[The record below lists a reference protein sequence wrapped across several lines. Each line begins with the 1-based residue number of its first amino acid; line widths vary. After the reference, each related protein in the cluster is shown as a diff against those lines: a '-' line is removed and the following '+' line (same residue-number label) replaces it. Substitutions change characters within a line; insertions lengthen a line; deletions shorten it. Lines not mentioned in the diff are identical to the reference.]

1 MSRHWL
7 ARDIGLVIAL
17 KLVIIAAASL
27 FVFSARQL
35 PVVDEHAVEERLM
48 ANTHAA
54 QAERNN

>member
-17 KLVIIAAASL
+17 KLAIIVAASL
-27 FVFSARQL
+27 FVFSAKQL
-35 PVVDEHAVEERLM
+35 PVVDEHALEERLM
-48 ANTHAA
+48 ANTPAA